1 MTETKVL
8 GPDPALLGW
17 LGALRRT
24 PVTAAF
30 LGACIVLFAV
40 AESHGSTE
48 EVATLLRFGATERGR
63 IWAGEWWRLL
73 TSAFLHIGLV
83 HLVWNMVG
91 MFGWCVPLERT
102 LGSARFAMLYLGGA
116 LAASGTS
123 VVVQDVVSAGASG
136 AGFAMVAA
144 TFVGDRLRLGSWE
157 AFLADPPTRTRAT
170 SAVIWSVALAFMGV
184 DNAAHAG
191 GFVAGLLLAWVLL
204 PRGEGSSPASGRAR
218 LMAVAV
224 VVVPVALALMPQ
236 PGLPRMAAYELD
248 VALGK
253 AVERQAYDEAR
264 ALLERSDQA
273 GHGGPWQEYQ
283 RAAVLEQA
291 GDLEGAAR
299 ALDLAAKAEE
309 PALREAARVGVKFIL
324 ARRLLQGAGMPRD
337 RARGLE
343 VLAEL
348 CRGGEASACD
358 YLKQLDSPAARP

>member
-1 MTETKVL
+1 MTGTKVL

-17 LGALRRT
+17 LETPRRA
-24 PVTAAF
+24 PVTVAF
-30 LGACIVLFAV
+30 LSACVVLFAV

-102 LGSARFAMLYLGGA
+102 LGSARFAALYLGGA

-123 VVVQDVVSAGASG
+123 VAVQDVVSAGASG

-144 TFVGDRLRLGSWE
+144 TFVVDRLRLGSWK
-157 AFLADPPTRTRAT
+157 ALLADPPTRKRAT

-191 GFVAGLLLAWVLL
+191 GFVAGILLAWVLL
-204 PRGEGSSPASGRAR
+204 PRGEGASPASGRAR

-224 VVVPVALALMPQ
+224 VVVPVALALVPQ

-253 AVERQAYDEAR
+253 AVERGELDEAR
-264 ALLERSDQA
+264 ALLERSDRA
-273 GHGGPWQEYQ
+273 GHSGPWQEYQ
-283 RAAVLEQA
+283 RAVVLEQA

-299 ALDLAAKAEE
+299 AMDLAAQATE
-309 PALREAARVGVKFIL
+309 PALRKVAGAGVKLIL
-324 ARRLLQGAGMPRD
+324 ARRLLEGAGMASDPV
-337 RARGLE
+337 RARLLLE
-343 VLAEL
+343 EL
-348 CRGGEASACD
+348 CAGGEAAACD
-358 YLKQLDSPAARP
+358 QLKRLDAPGRRP